1 MAELPAGDIPSIVQ
15 GALKVIGQVSAFVN
29 AMKDLTEQHEQ
40 LRERFERLE
49 REQEELRGREAAAR
63 RESEEA
69 AEALAELRAAYEALL
84 TEHETCSRTLH
95 RLHEERS
102 DDSPGRPRAGPYRTR
117 PPVSDD
123 PPGSGD
129 EHRPGTPG
137 KDR

>member
-1 MAELPAGDIPSIVQ
+1 MAELPASDIPSIVQ

-29 AMKDLTEQHEQ
+29 AMRDLTEQHEQ

-49 REQEELRGREAAAR
+49 REREELREREAAAR

-102 DDSPGRPRAGPYRTR
+102 ELLEGRRQMAEELGAVIGSLRSSRA
-117 PPVSDD
+117 PVAL
-123 PPGSGD
+123 
-129 EHRPGTPG
+129 RATTPEA
-137 KDR
+137 

>member
-29 AMKDLTEQHEQ
+29 AMKDLTERHEQ

-69 AEALAELRAAYEALL
+69 ASA
-84 TEHETCSRTLH
+84 
-95 RLHEERS
+95 
-102 DDSPGRPRAGPYRTR
+102 DSI
-117 PPVSDD
+117 
-123 PPGSGD
+123 
-129 EHRPGTPG
+129 
-137 KDR
+137 

>member
-1 MAELPAGDIPSIVQ
+1 MAEPPAGDIPSIVQ

-29 AMKDLTEQHEQ
+29 AMKHLTEQHEQ

-49 REQEELRGREAAAR
+49 REHAELREQEAAAR
-63 RESEEA
+63 RESEEM

-102 DDSPGRPRAGPYRTR
+102 ELLEGRRQMAEELGAVIGSLRSSRA
-117 PPVSDD
+117 PVAL
-123 PPGSGD
+123 
-129 EHRPGTPG
+129 RATTPEA
-137 KDR
+137 